1 MKKPGLHW
9 YVYDFAVKYA
19 SIDIDD
25 LLDFHK
31 YLMKKHYKN
40 FFGMLITNTQHEYL
54 ATHQPLTPM

>member
-25 LLDFHK
+25 LLGFHK
-31 YLMKKHYKN
+31 YLMKKHFKN
-40 FFGMLITNTQHEYL
+40 FFGILITNTQHEYL
-54 ATHQPLTPM
+54 ATH